1 MKRRIAAVAL
11 IVVCLSILA
20 YNSLAYFTAEDT
32 AHNVITAGAVEIS
45 VEEWQQTED
54 GLVPYPKN
62 TPITVMPGTG
72 VSKIV
77 TVKNHDAQSFIRAK
91 LEVTVTDVNGE
102 EIPFEMDDEIIL
114 LAMNTKDWTQ
124 KDGWWYYSSSVDPD
138 TATQPLMTEVKFDGR
153 NMTNEYQ
160 NCTVQ
165 INVTAQAVQAANN
178 ADTAW
183 EAVGWPDAE

>member
-32 AHNVITAGAVEIS
+32 AYNVITAGAVEIS
-45 VEEWQQTED
+45 VEQWQQTEK

-77 TVKNHDAQSFIRAK
+77 TVKNHDAPSLIRAK
-91 LEVTVTDVNGE
+91 LEVTVTDAYGE
-102 EIPFEMDDEIIL
+102 ELPFKMDDEIIL
-114 LAMNTKDWTQ
+114 LTINTKDWTQ
-124 KDGWWYYSSSVDPD
+124 KDGWWYYNSSVD
-138 TATQPLMTEVKFDGR
+138 TNTVTQPLMTEVKFDGL

-160 NCTVQ
+160 NCIVL
-165 INVTAQAVQAANN
+165 IDVTAQAVQAANN
-178 ADTAW
+178 ADTAL
-183 EAVGWPDAE
+183 EATGWPEE

>member
-45 VEEWQQTED
+45 VKEWQQTED

-102 EIPFEMDDEIIL
+102 ELPFKMDDEIIL

-138 TATQPLMTEVKFDGR
+138 TATQPLMTEVKFDGL

-160 NCTVQ
+160 NCIVQ
-165 INVTAQAVQAANN
+165 IDVTAQAVQAANN
-178 ADTAW
+178 ADTAL
-183 EAVGWPDAE
+183 EAAGWPDAE

>member
-45 VEEWQQTED
+45 VKEWQQTED

-102 EIPFEMDDEIIL
+102 ELPFKMDDEIIL

-138 TATQPLMTEVKFDGR
+138 TATQPLMTEVKFDGL

-160 NCTVQ
+160 NCIVQ
-165 INVTAQAVQAANN
+165 IDGTAQAVQAANY
-178 ADTAW
+178 ADTAL
-183 EAVGWPDAE
+183 EAAGWPDAE